1 MIKASSKSNVMWQE
15 VSPKGK
21 GAADVRRRGGGRLG
35 MQKEQMS
42 IAVSIK
48 KAEHRRID
56 VYELWYWRRLLRVSW
71 TARKSNQSILKQV
84 SPGCSLEGQVEAETP
99 ILWPPDVKN

>member
-48 KAEHRRID
+48 KAEHRKID
-56 VYELWYWRRLLRVSW
+56 AFELWCWRRLLRFPC
-71 TARKSNQSILKQV
+71 TARKSNQSILKEI
-84 SPGCSLEGQVEAETP
+84 SPEYSLEGLTLKLKLQYFG
-99 ILWPPDVKN
+99 LLR

>member
-15 VSPKGK
+15 VSPKGR

-42 IAVSIK
+42 IAVSIRK
-48 KAEHRRID
+48 LSTEK
-56 VYELWYWRRLLRVSW
+56 LMLLNCGVGEDS
-71 TARKSNQSILKQV
+71 
-84 SPGCSLEGQVEAETP
+84 
-99 ILWPPDVKN
+99 